1 MDSRDVGLSGEKAA
15 AAFLKAKGYKIV
27 QPNFRAA
34 GAEVD
39 LVACIGDILCFVE
52 VKTRKACD
60 HGEPVAFVT
69 PAKQRRIIRAARV
82 FAARRPWRGH
92 RVRFDVVSVLSGGA
106 EPVCDHI
113 EGAFE
118 E

>member
-1 MDSRDVGLSGEKAA
+1 MDKKAVGLSGEEAA
-15 AAFLKAKGYKIV
+15 AAFLREKGYRII

-39 LVACIGDILCFVE
+39 LVASSGDILCFIE

-60 HGEPVAFVT
+60 HGAPESFVT

-82 FAARRPWRGH
+82 FAARKPYRGF
-92 RVRFDVVSVLSGGA
+92 RVRFDVVSVLRDGEA
-106 EPVCDHI
+106 LACDHI